1 MFNSATTR
9 KILVGV
15 LVAGLFV
22 CAGAA
27 SSTGPEVSAVSPDK
41 AMQNLKE
48 GNERFVSGKSSHPR
62 MDAARVIETSKNGQH
77 PFATI
82 LTCSDSRV
90 PAELIFDQGIGDI
103 FIVRVAGN
111 VCSTDEAGTIEY
123 GAGHLGAPLLVVLGH
138 TGCGA
143 VTAVATGAEVGGNIA
158 PLVANIKPAV
168 VKASAANPH
177 LSGADLVPEAIK
189 ANCWQSIESLFKSSE
204 ETRELVKSGKLKV
217 VAAIYNISTGKVG
230 WLGEHPDQAKL
241 LGSAKEVSEKKES
254 AKESAKESP
263 KESPKKASGAEAE
276 KSSKESQAA
285 DKKETKEAPK
295 TPAKESSGSEKS
307 ETKAESTH

>member
-1 MFNSATTR
+1 MFKSATTR

-15 LVAGLFV
+15 LVAGLFI
-22 CAGAA
+22 CGGAA
-27 SSTGPEVSAVSPDK
+27 SSTGPETSAVSPDK
-41 AMQNLKE
+41 ALQNLKE

-62 MDAARVIETSKNGQH
+62 MDSARVIETSKNGQH

-123 GAGHLGAPLLVVLGH
+123 GAGHLGSPLLVVLGH

-143 VTAVATGAEVGGNIA
+143 VTAVATGAEVHGNIA

-168 VKASAANPH
+168 AKASAANPH
-177 LSGADLVPEAIK
+177 LSGTDLVPEAIK

-204 ETRELVKSGKLKV
+204 EVRELVKSGKLKV
-217 VAAIYNISTGKVG
+217 VAAIYNISTGKIG
-230 WLGEHPDQAKL
+230 WLGEHPDQVKL
-241 LGSAKEVSEKKES
+241 LGSAKESSEKKES
-254 AKESAKESP
+254 S
-263 KESPKKASGAEAE
+263 KESPKKASGAEVE
-276 KSSKESQAA
+276 K
-285 DKKETKEAPK
+285 
-295 TPAKESSGSEKS
+295 GGKS
-307 ETKAESTH
+307 ESKSESAH